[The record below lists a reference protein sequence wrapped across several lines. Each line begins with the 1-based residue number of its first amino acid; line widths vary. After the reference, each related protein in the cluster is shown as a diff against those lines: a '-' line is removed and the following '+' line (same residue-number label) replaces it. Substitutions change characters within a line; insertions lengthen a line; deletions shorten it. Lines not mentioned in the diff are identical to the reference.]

1 MEKEDKQD
9 KDTPGS
15 TDTNI
20 RIMLRTTASRQ
31 IGLRRG
37 LASINAGTTVASNK
51 ASHKF
56 RNTLWTIAL
65 SATAFYAGGV
75 IYSQKNEKF
84 EDFFSNNIPF
94 ADDLVQTYEHYHDR
108 PSLFL
113 EDSWDNLKAKSSGL
127 VYGLGSRPPT
137 GKSKKEDIEV
147 RKILSLKTL
156 DIEVDNSDP
165 QLKEI
170 INSLNDLI
178 KNLNDSGITVPE
190 TKLNSM
196 KKSSENMLANLSQLN
211 ETLKEALSKYMLQ
224 RTSEVI
230 TELNTQYENSKREFE
245 KNLQKNLL
253 QEVDEFKENLTRQK
267 DKELEEKLKANEE
280 LLQAKH
286 ANEVGL
292 LSITQVKEFNKIIK
306 DKIEKERNGRLA
318 HLEEINS
325 EVSDLS
331 KSIDRS
337 SKILSK
343 NEALVQLTLQVDE
356 IKSRIYNSNLP
367 NVNIDKELSNLKL
380 LSGLFSTFN
389 KKPCC
394 DDGKCCCDKKGG
406 KNENKEKKVPCKC
419 QPKKTSP
426 SLLSA
431 ALDELESTCRGNNL
445 LSNEQIYNRWNL
457 LADDF
462 KTASLLPPN
471 SGILGQLSAKVFSL
485 FLFTKTGNSSD
496 ATDFDSV
503 YARVGDKLRVS
514 NLNDAVEEVV
524 SLKGWPH
531 KVCEGWIEDA
541 RRKLEVQRLVE
552 ILDCEIRT
560 L

>member
-1 MEKEDKQD
+1 
-9 KDTPGS
+9 
-15 TDTNI
+15 
-20 RIMLRTTASRQ
+20 MLRTTASRK
-31 IGLRRG
+31 IVLRRG
-37 LASINAGTTVASNK
+37 LASINTGTTVASKK

-56 RNTLWTIAL
+56 RNTFWTIAL
-65 SATAFYAGGV
+65 SATAFYAGGI
-75 IYSQKNEKF
+75 IYSQKNDKF
-84 EDFFSNNIPF
+84 GDFFSNNVPF
-94 ADDLVQTYEHYHDR
+94 AEDLLETYEHYHDR
-108 PSLFL
+108 PTLFL
-113 EDSWDNLKAKSSGL
+113 EDSWDGLKAKSNDLLSGL
-127 VYGLGSRPPT
+127 TGSSQTRR
-137 GKSKKEDIEV
+137 SNRENIEV
-147 RKILSLKTL
+147 KKILSLEPL
-156 DIEVDNSDP
+156 NIETENSDP

-170 INSLNDLI
+170 IGSLNDLI
-178 KNLNDSGITVPE
+178 NSLNDSNLSIPE
-190 TKLNSM
+190 SEFNSI
-196 KKSSENMLANLSQLN
+196 KKSNQNMLTNLSQLN
-211 ETLKEALSKYMLQ
+211 ETLKEALSNYMIQ

-253 QEVDEFKENLTRQK
+253 QEVDEFKENLTKQK

-325 EVSDLS
+325 EVNDLS

-343 NEALVQLTLQVDE
+343 NEALVQLTFQVDE
-356 IKSRIYNSNLP
+356 IKSRINNNNLP
-367 NVNIDKELSNLKL
+367 DVNIDKELSRLKL
-380 LSGLFSTFN
+380 LSNLLSTFN
-389 KKPCC
+389 KKSCC
-394 DDGKCCCDKKGG
+394 DDGDCSSCKKG
-406 KNENKEKKVPCKC
+406 NENEGKEGKISCKC
-419 QPKKTSP
+419 KPKTNPP
-426 SLLSA
+426 SLLSV
-431 ALDELESTCRGNNL
+431 ALDELESTCSGKKI

-471 SGILGQLSAKVFSL
+471 SGILGQLTAKVFSL
-485 FLFTKTGNSSD
+485 FLFTKTGNPSN
-496 ATDFDSV
+496 AMDFDSV
-503 YARVGDKLRVS
+503 YARVGDNLRVS

-531 KVCEGWIEDA
+531 KVCESWIEDA

>member
-1 MEKEDKQD
+1 
-9 KDTPGS
+9 
-15 TDTNI
+15 
-20 RIMLRTTASRQ
+20 MLRTTASRK
-31 IGLRRG
+31 IVLRRG
-37 LASINAGTTVASNK
+37 LASINTGTTVASKK

-56 RNTLWTIAL
+56 RNTFWTIAL
-65 SATAFYAGGV
+65 SATAFYAGGI
-75 IYSQKNEKF
+75 IYSQKNDKF
-84 EDFFSNNIPF
+84 GDFFSNNVPF
-94 ADDLVQTYEHYHDR
+94 AEDLLETYEHYHDR
-108 PSLFL
+108 PTLFL
-113 EDSWDNLKAKSSGL
+113 EDSWDGLKAKSNDLLSGL
-127 VYGLGSRPPT
+127 TGSSQTRR
-137 GKSKKEDIEV
+137 SNRENIEV
-147 RKILSLKTL
+147 KKILSLEPL
-156 DIEVDNSDP
+156 NIETENSDP

-170 INSLNDLI
+170 IGSLNDLI
-178 KNLNDSGITVPE
+178 NSLNDSNLSIPE
-190 TKLNSM
+190 SEFNSI
-196 KKSSENMLANLSQLN
+196 KKSNQNMLTNLSQLN
-211 ETLKEALSKYMLQ
+211 ETLKEALSNYMIQ

-253 QEVDEFKENLTRQK
+253 QEVDEFKENLTKQK

-325 EVSDLS
+325 EVNDLS

-343 NEALVQLTLQVDE
+343 NEALVQLTFQVDE
-356 IKSRIYNSNLP
+356 IKSRINNNNLP
-367 NVNIDKELSNLKL
+367 DVNIDKELSRLKL
-380 LSGLFSTFN
+380 LSNLLSTFN
-389 KKPCC
+389 KKSCC
-394 DDGKCCCDKKGG
+394 DDRDCCSSKKRN
-406 KNENKEKKVPCKC
+406 KNEGKEGKISCKC
-419 QPKKTSP
+419 KPKTNPP
-426 SLLSA
+426 SLLSV
-431 ALDELESTCRGNNL
+431 ALDELESTCSGKKI

-471 SGILGQLSAKVFSL
+471 SGILGQLTAKVFSL
-485 FLFTKTGNSSD
+485 FLFTKTGNPSN

-503 YARVGDKLRVS
+503 YARVGDNLRVS

-531 KVCEGWIEDA
+531 KVCESWIEDA

>member
-1 MEKEDKQD
+1 
-9 KDTPGS
+9 
-15 TDTNI
+15 
-20 RIMLRTTASRQ
+20 MLRTTASRK
-31 IGLRRG
+31 IVLRRG
-37 LASINAGTTVASNK
+37 LASINTGTTVASKK

-56 RNTLWTIAL
+56 RNTFWTIAL
-65 SATAFYAGGV
+65 SATAFYAGGI
-75 IYSQKNEKF
+75 IYSQKNDKF
-84 EDFFSNNIPF
+84 GDFFSNNVPF
-94 ADDLVQTYEHYHDR
+94 AEDLLETYEHYHDR
-108 PSLFL
+108 PTLFL
-113 EDSWDNLKAKSSGL
+113 EDSWDGLKAKSNDLLSGL
-127 VYGLGSRPPT
+127 TGSSQTRR
-137 GKSKKEDIEV
+137 SNRENIEV
-147 RKILSLKTL
+147 KKILSLEPL
-156 DIEVDNSDP
+156 NIETENSDP

-170 INSLNDLI
+170 IGSLNDLI
-178 KNLNDSGITVPE
+178 NSLNDSNLSIPE
-190 TKLNSM
+190 SEFNSI
-196 KKSSENMLANLSQLN
+196 KKSNQNMLTNLSQLN
-211 ETLKEALSKYMLQ
+211 ETLKEALSNYMIQ

-253 QEVDEFKENLTRQK
+253 QEVDEFKENLTKQK

-325 EVSDLS
+325 EVNDLS

-343 NEALVQLTLQVDE
+343 NEALVQLTFQVDE
-356 IKSRIYNSNLP
+356 IKSRINNNNLP
-367 NVNIDKELSNLKL
+367 DVNIDKELSRLKL
-380 LSGLFSTFN
+380 LSNLLSTFN
-389 KKPCC
+389 KKSCC
-394 DDGKCCCDKKGG
+394 DDGDCSSCKKGN
-406 KNENKEKKVPCKC
+406 KNEGKEGKISCKC
-419 QPKKTSP
+419 KPKTNPP
-426 SLLSA
+426 SLLSV
-431 ALDELESTCRGNNL
+431 ALDELESTCSGKKI

-471 SGILGQLSAKVFSL
+471 SGILGQLTAKVFSL
-485 FLFTKTGNSSD
+485 FLFTKTGNPSN

-503 YARVGDKLRVS
+503 YARVGDNLRVS

-531 KVCEGWIEDA
+531 KVCESWIEDA

>member
-1 MEKEDKQD
+1 
-9 KDTPGS
+9 
-15 TDTNI
+15 
-20 RIMLRTTASRQ
+20 MLRTTASRK
-31 IGLRRG
+31 IVLRRG
-37 LASINAGTTVASNK
+37 LASINTGTTVASNK
-51 ASHKF
+51 ASRKF
-56 RNTLWTIAL
+56 RNTFWTIAL
-65 SATAFYAGGV
+65 SATAFYAGGI
-75 IYSQKNEKF
+75 IYSQKNDKF
-84 EDFFSNNIPF
+84 GDFFSNNIPF
-94 ADDLVQTYEHYHDR
+94 AEDLLETYEHYHDR
-108 PSLFL
+108 PTLFL
-113 EDSWDNLKAKSSGL
+113 EDSWDNLKAKSSNLASGL
-127 VYGLGSRPPT
+127 AGSSPT
-137 GKSKKEDIEV
+137 RKSNRENIEV
-147 RKILSLKTL
+147 KKILSLDPL
-156 DIEVDNSDP
+156 DIETENSDP

-170 INSLNDLI
+170 IGSLNDLI
-178 KNLNDSGITVPE
+178 NSLNDSNLSIPE
-190 TKLNSM
+190 TKFNSM
-196 KKSSENMLANLSQLN
+196 KKSSQNVLTNISQLN
-211 ETLKEALSKYMLQ
+211 ETLKEALSKYMIQ

-245 KNLQKNLL
+245 ENLQKNLL
-253 QEVDEFKENLTRQK
+253 QEVDEFKENLTKQK

-325 EVSDLS
+325 EVNDLS

-343 NEALVQLTLQVDE
+343 NEALVQLTFQVDE
-356 IKSRIYNSNLP
+356 IKSRINNNILP
-367 NVNIDKELSNLKL
+367 DVNIDKELSRLKL
-380 LSGLFSTFN
+380 LSGLLSTFN
-389 KKPCC
+389 KKSCC
-394 DDGKCCCDKKGG
+394 GDGKSCSCKKGNKSESKDG
-406 KNENKEKKVPCKC
+406 KVSCKC
-419 QPKKTSP
+419 EPKKNTP
-426 SLLSA
+426 SLLSV
-431 ALDELESTCRGNNL
+431 ALNELEFTCSGKKI

-471 SGILGQLSAKVFSL
+471 SGILGQLTAKFFSL
-485 FLFTKTGNSSD
+485 FLFTKTGNPSD

-503 YARVGDKLRVS
+503 YARVGDNLRVS

-531 KVCEGWIEDA
+531 KVCESWIEDA

-552 ILDCEIRT
+552 VLDCEIRT

>member
-1 MEKEDKQD
+1 
-9 KDTPGS
+9 
-15 TDTNI
+15 
-20 RIMLRTTASRQ
+20 MLRTTASRK
-31 IGLRRG
+31 IVLRRG
-37 LASINAGTTVASNK
+37 LASINTGTTVASKK
-51 ASHKF
+51 ASNKF
-56 RNTLWTIAL
+56 RNTFWTIAL
-65 SATAFYAGGV
+65 SATAFYAGGI
-75 IYSQKNEKF
+75 IYSQKNDKF
-84 EDFFSNNIPF
+84 GDFFSNNVPF
-94 ADDLVQTYEHYHDR
+94 AEDLLETYEHYHDR
-108 PSLFL
+108 PTLFL
-113 EDSWDNLKAKSSGL
+113 EDSWDGLKAKSNDLLSGL
-127 VYGLGSRPPT
+127 TGSSQTRR
-137 GKSKKEDIEV
+137 SNRENIEV
-147 RKILSLKTL
+147 KKILSLEPL
-156 DIEVDNSDP
+156 NIETENSDP

-170 INSLNDLI
+170 IGSLNDLI
-178 KNLNDSGITVPE
+178 NSLNDSNLSIPE
-190 TKLNSM
+190 SEFNSI
-196 KKSSENMLANLSQLN
+196 KKSNQNMLTNLSQLN
-211 ETLKEALSKYMLQ
+211 ETLKEALSNYMIQ

-253 QEVDEFKENLTRQK
+253 QEVDEFKENLTKQK

-325 EVSDLS
+325 EVNDLS

-343 NEALVQLTLQVDE
+343 NEALVQLTFQVDE
-356 IKSRIYNSNLP
+356 IKSRINNNNLP
-367 NVNIDKELSNLKL
+367 DVNIDKELSRLKL
-380 LSGLFSTFN
+380 LSNLLSTFN
-389 KKPCC
+389 KKSCC
-394 DDGKCCCDKKGG
+394 DDGDCCSCKKDN
-406 KNENKEKKVPCKC
+406 KNEGKEGKISCKC
-419 QPKKTSP
+419 KPKTNPP
-426 SLLSA
+426 SLLSV
-431 ALDELESTCRGNNL
+431 ALDELESTCSGKKI

-471 SGILGQLSAKVFSL
+471 SGILGQLTAKVFSL
-485 FLFTKTGNSSD
+485 FLFTKTGNPSN

-503 YARVGDKLRVS
+503 YARVGDNLRVS

-531 KVCEGWIEDA
+531 KVCESWIEDA

>member
-1 MEKEDKQD
+1 
-9 KDTPGS
+9 
-15 TDTNI
+15 
-20 RIMLRTTASRQ
+20 MLRSTASRHNV
-31 IGLRRG
+31 LRRG
-37 LASINAGTTVASNK
+37 LASINTGTTVTSTK

-56 RNTLWTIAL
+56 RNTFWTITL
-65 SATAFYAGGV
+65 SVTAFYAGGI
-75 IYSQKNEKF
+75 IYSQKNDKF
-84 EDFFSNNIPF
+84 GDFFSNRIPF
-94 ADDLVQTYEHYHDR
+94 AENLLETYEHYHDR
-108 PSLFL
+108 PTLFL
-113 EDSWDNLKAKSSGL
+113 GDSWDKLKTKGKELVPGLASSQ
-127 VYGLGSRPPT
+127 SARNSK
-137 GKSKKEDIEV
+137 GKNIELK
-147 RKILSLKTL
+147 RILSLKPL
-156 DIEVDNSDP
+156 DIETDNSDP

-170 INSLNDLI
+170 ISSLNVLI
-178 KNLNDSGITVPE
+178 ENLNDSNLSIPE
-190 TKLNSM
+190 TNFNLM
-196 KKSSENMLANLSQLN
+196 KKSSEELLENISQLN
-211 ETLKEALSKYMLQ
+211 ETLKEALSKYMIQ
-224 RTSEVI
+224 RTSDVI

-253 QEVDEFKENLTRQK
+253 QEVEEFKENLTKQK

-280 LLQAKH
+280 LLEAKH

-325 EVSDLS
+325 EVTDLS

-343 NEALVQLTLQVDE
+343 NEALVQLTFQVDE
-356 IKSRIYNSNLP
+356 IKSRINNNNLP
-367 NVNIDKELSNLKL
+367 NVNIDKEVSKLKL
-380 LSGLFSTFN
+380 LSGLLSTFN
-389 KKPCC
+389 KKSCC
-394 DDGKCCCDKKGG
+394 NDGKRCCCKKVS
-406 KNENKEKKVPCKC
+406 KIDNQEKKVSCKC
-419 QPKKTSP
+419 EPKKNPP
-426 SLLSA
+426 SLLSV
-431 ALDELESTCRGNNL
+431 ALDELESTCSGKNI

-471 SGILGQLSAKVFSL
+471 SGILGQLGAKFFSF
-485 FLFTKTGNSSD
+485 FLFTKTGNPSD

-503 YARVGDKLRVS
+503 YARVGDNLRVS

-524 SLKGWPH
+524 SLEGWPH

>member
-1 MEKEDKQD
+1 
-9 KDTPGS
+9 
-15 TDTNI
+15 
-20 RIMLRTTASRQ
+20 MLRTTASRK
-31 IGLRRG
+31 IVLRRG
-37 LASINAGTTVASNK
+37 LASINTGTTVASKK

-56 RNTLWTIAL
+56 RNTFWTIAL
-65 SATAFYAGGV
+65 SATAFYAGGI
-75 IYSQKNEKF
+75 IYSQKNDKF
-84 EDFFSNNIPF
+84 GDFFSNNVPF
-94 ADDLVQTYEHYHDR
+94 AEDLLETYEHYHDR
-108 PSLFL
+108 PTLFL
-113 EDSWDNLKAKSSGL
+113 EDSWDGLKAKSNDLLSGL
-127 VYGLGSRPPT
+127 TGSSQTRR
-137 GKSKKEDIEV
+137 SNRENIEV
-147 RKILSLKTL
+147 KKILSLEPL
-156 DIEVDNSDP
+156 NIETENSDP

-170 INSLNDLI
+170 IGSLNDLI
-178 KNLNDSGITVPE
+178 NSLNDSNLSIPE
-190 TKLNSM
+190 SEFNSI
-196 KKSSENMLANLSQLN
+196 KKSNQNMLTNLSQLN
-211 ETLKEALSKYMLQ
+211 ETLKEALSNYMIQ

-253 QEVDEFKENLTRQK
+253 QEVDEFKENLTKQK

-325 EVSDLS
+325 EVNDLS

-343 NEALVQLTLQVDE
+343 NEALVQLTFQVDD
-356 IKSRIYNSNLP
+356 IKSRINNNNLP
-367 NVNIDKELSNLKL
+367 DVNIDKELSRLKL
-380 LSGLFSTFN
+380 LSNLLSTFN
-389 KKPCC
+389 KKSCC
-394 DDGKCCCDKKGG
+394 DDGDCCSCKKDN
-406 KNENKEKKVPCKC
+406 KNEGKEGKISCKC
-419 QPKKTSP
+419 KPKTNPP
-426 SLLSA
+426 SLLSV
-431 ALDELESTCRGNNL
+431 ALDELESTCSGKKI

-471 SGILGQLSAKVFSL
+471 SGILGQLTAKVFSL
-485 FLFTKTGNSSD
+485 FLFTKTGNPSN

-503 YARVGDKLRVS
+503 YARVGDNLRVS

-531 KVCEGWIEDA
+531 KVCESWIEDA

>member
-1 MEKEDKQD
+1 
-9 KDTPGS
+9 
-15 TDTNI
+15 
-20 RIMLRTTASRQ
+20 MLRTTASRK
-31 IGLRRG
+31 IVLRRG
-37 LASINAGTTVASNK
+37 LASINTGTTVASKK

-56 RNTLWTIAL
+56 RNTFWTIAL
-65 SATAFYAGGV
+65 SATAFYAGGI
-75 IYSQKNEKF
+75 IYSQKNDKF
-84 EDFFSNNIPF
+84 GDFFSNNVPF
-94 ADDLVQTYEHYHDR
+94 AEDLLETYEHYHDR
-108 PSLFL
+108 PTLFL
-113 EDSWDNLKAKSSGL
+113 EDSWDGLKAKSNDLLSGL
-127 VYGLGSRPPT
+127 TGSSQTRR
-137 GKSKKEDIEV
+137 SNRENIEV
-147 RKILSLKTL
+147 KKILS
-156 DIEVDNSDP
+156 IEPLNIETENSDP

-170 INSLNDLI
+170 IGSLNDLI
-178 KNLNDSGITVPE
+178 NSLNDSNLSIPE
-190 TKLNSM
+190 SEFNSI
-196 KKSSENMLANLSQLN
+196 KKSNQNMLTNLSQLN
-211 ETLKEALSKYMLQ
+211 ETLKEALSNYMIQ

-253 QEVDEFKENLTRQK
+253 QEVDEFKENLTKQK

-325 EVSDLS
+325 EVNDLS

-343 NEALVQLTLQVDE
+343 NEALVQLTFQVDE
-356 IKSRIYNSNLP
+356 IKSRINNNNLP
-367 NVNIDKELSNLKL
+367 DVNIDKELSRLKL
-380 LSGLFSTFN
+380 LSNLLSTFN
-389 KKPCC
+389 KKSCC
-394 DDGKCCCDKKGG
+394 DDGDCCSCKKDN
-406 KNENKEKKVPCKC
+406 KNEGKEGKISCKC
-419 QPKKTSP
+419 KPKTNPP
-426 SLLSA
+426 SLLSV
-431 ALDELESTCRGNNL
+431 ALDELESTCSGKKI

-471 SGILGQLSAKVFSL
+471 SGILGQLTAKVFSL
-485 FLFTKTGNSSD
+485 FLFTKTGNPSN

-503 YARVGDKLRVS
+503 YARVGDNLRVS

-531 KVCEGWIEDA
+531 KVCESWIEDA

>member
-1 MEKEDKQD
+1 
-9 KDTPGS
+9 
-15 TDTNI
+15 
-20 RIMLRTTASRQ
+20 MLRTTASRK
-31 IGLRRG
+31 IVLRRG
-37 LASINAGTTVASNK
+37 LASINTGTTVASKK

-56 RNTLWTIAL
+56 RNTFWTIAL
-65 SATAFYAGGV
+65 SATAFYAGGI
-75 IYSQKNEKF
+75 IYSQKNDKF
-84 EDFFSNNIPF
+84 GDFFSNNVPF
-94 ADDLVQTYEHYHDR
+94 AEDLLETYEHYHDR
-108 PSLFL
+108 PTLFL
-113 EDSWDNLKAKSSGL
+113 EDSWDGLKAKSNDLLSGL
-127 VYGLGSRPPT
+127 TGSSQTRR
-137 GKSKKEDIEV
+137 SNRENIEV
-147 RKILSLKTL
+147 KKILSLEPL
-156 DIEVDNSDP
+156 NIETENSDP

-170 INSLNDLI
+170 IGSLNDLI
-178 KNLNDSGITVPE
+178 NNLNDSNLSIPE
-190 TKLNSM
+190 SEFNSI
-196 KKSSENMLANLSQLN
+196 KKSNQNMLTNLSQLN
-211 ETLKEALSKYMLQ
+211 ETLKEALSNYMIQ

-245 KNLQKNLL
+245 KNLQNNLL
-253 QEVDEFKENLTRQK
+253 QEVDEFKENLTKQK

-325 EVSDLS
+325 EVNDLS

-343 NEALVQLTLQVDE
+343 NEALVQLTFQVDD
-356 IKSRIYNSNLP
+356 IKSRINNNNLP
-367 NVNIDKELSNLKL
+367 DVNIDKELSRLKL
-380 LSGLFSTFN
+380 LSNLLSTFN
-389 KKPCC
+389 KKSCC
-394 DDGKCCCDKKGG
+394 DDGDCCSCKKGN
-406 KNENKEKKVPCKC
+406 KNEGKEGKISCKC
-419 QPKKTSP
+419 KPKTNPP
-426 SLLSA
+426 SLLSV
-431 ALDELESTCRGNNL
+431 ALDELESTCSGKKI

-457 LADDF
+457 LADAF

-471 SGILGQLSAKVFSL
+471 SGILGQLTAKVFSL
-485 FLFTKTGNSSD
+485 FLFTKTGNPSN

-503 YARVGDKLRVS
+503 YARVGDNLRVS

-531 KVCEGWIEDA
+531 KVCESWIEDA

>member
-1 MEKEDKQD
+1 
-9 KDTPGS
+9 
-15 TDTNI
+15 
-20 RIMLRTTASRQ
+20 MLRTTASRK
-31 IGLRRG
+31 IVLRRG
-37 LASINAGTTVASNK
+37 LASINTGTTVASKK

-56 RNTLWTIAL
+56 RNTFWTIAL
-65 SATAFYAGGV
+65 SATAFYAGGI
-75 IYSQKNEKF
+75 IYSQKNDKF
-84 EDFFSNNIPF
+84 GDFFSNNVPF
-94 ADDLVQTYEHYHDR
+94 AEDLLETYEHYHDR
-108 PSLFL
+108 PTLFL
-113 EDSWDNLKAKSSGL
+113 EDSWDGLKAKSNDLLSGL
-127 VYGLGSRPPT
+127 TGSSQTRR
-137 GKSKKEDIEV
+137 SNRENIEV
-147 RKILSLKTL
+147 KKMLSLEPL
-156 DIEVDNSDP
+156 NIETENSDP

-170 INSLNDLI
+170 IGSLNDLI
-178 KNLNDSGITVPE
+178 NSLNDSNLSIPE
-190 TKLNSM
+190 SEFNSI
-196 KKSSENMLANLSQLN
+196 KKSNQNMLTNLSQLN
-211 ETLKEALSKYMLQ
+211 ETLKEALCNYMIQ

-253 QEVDEFKENLTRQK
+253 QEVDEFKENLTKQK

-325 EVSDLS
+325 EVNDLS

-343 NEALVQLTLQVDE
+343 NEALVQLTFQVDE
-356 IKSRIYNSNLP
+356 IKSRINNNNLP
-367 NVNIDKELSNLKL
+367 DVNIDKELSRLKL
-380 LSGLFSTFN
+380 LSNLLSTFN
-389 KKPCC
+389 KKSCC
-394 DDGKCCCDKKGG
+394 DDGDCCSCKKGN
-406 KNENKEKKVPCKC
+406 KNEGKEGKISCKC
-419 QPKKTSP
+419 KPKTNPP
-426 SLLSA
+426 SLLSV
-431 ALDELESTCRGNNL
+431 ALDELESTCSGKKI

-471 SGILGQLSAKVFSL
+471 SGILGQLTAKVFSL
-485 FLFTKTGNSSD
+485 FLFTKTGNPSN

-503 YARVGDKLRVS
+503 YARVGDNLRVS

-531 KVCEGWIEDA
+531 KVCESWIEDA

>member
-1 MEKEDKQD
+1 
-9 KDTPGS
+9 
-15 TDTNI
+15 
-20 RIMLRTTASRQ
+20 MLRTTASRK
-31 IGLRRG
+31 IVLRRG
-37 LASINAGTTVASNK
+37 LASINTGTTVASKK

-56 RNTLWTIAL
+56 RNTFWTIAL
-65 SATAFYAGGV
+65 SATAFYAGGI
-75 IYSQKNEKF
+75 IYSQKNDKF
-84 EDFFSNNIPF
+84 GDFFSNNVPF
-94 ADDLVQTYEHYHDR
+94 AEDLLETYEHYHDR
-108 PSLFL
+108 PTLFL
-113 EDSWDNLKAKSSGL
+113 EDSWDGLKAKSNDLLSGL
-127 VYGLGSRPPT
+127 TGSSQTRR
-137 GKSKKEDIEV
+137 SNRENIEV
-147 RKILSLKTL
+147 KKILSLEPL
-156 DIEVDNSDP
+156 NIETENSDP

-170 INSLNDLI
+170 IGSLNDLI
-178 KNLNDSGITVPE
+178 NSLNDSNLSIPE
-190 TKLNSM
+190 SEFNSI
-196 KKSSENMLANLSQLN
+196 KKSNQNMLTNLSQLN
-211 ETLKEALSKYMLQ
+211 ETLKEALSNYMIQ

-253 QEVDEFKENLTRQK
+253 QEVDEFKENLTKQK

-325 EVSDLS
+325 EVNDLS

-343 NEALVQLTLQVDE
+343 NEALVQLTFQVDE
-356 IKSRIYNSNLP
+356 IKSRINNNNLP
-367 NVNIDKELSNLKL
+367 DVNIDKELSRLKL
-380 LSGLFSTFN
+380 LSNLLSTFN
-389 KKPCC
+389 KKSCC
-394 DDGKCCCDKKGG
+394 DDGDCCSCKKDN
-406 KNENKEKKVPCKC
+406 KNEGKEGKISCKC
-419 QPKKTSP
+419 KPKTNPP
-426 SLLSA
+426 SLLSV
-431 ALDELESTCRGNNL
+431 ALDELESTCSGKKI

-471 SGILGQLSAKVFSL
+471 SGILGQLTAKVFSL
-485 FLFTKTGNSSD
+485 FLFTKTGNPSN

-503 YARVGDKLRVS
+503 YARVGDNLRVS

-531 KVCEGWIEDA
+531 KVCESWIEDA